1 MELVI
6 PQHFLPS
13 NYDNFL
19 ICEVEIK
26 IPQPVLEYTS
36 QSLEVANLWVL
47 KQAELPQPIPNQGC
61 LAMSEVIFIVTNEG
75 LGVQLAPS
83 ETLPNNGEDKWIQ
96 WRGQPPQ

>member
-1 MELVI
+1 MNEIMELVI

-36 QSLEVANLWVL
+36 QSLEVANL
-47 KQAELPQPIPNQGC
+47 
-61 LAMSEVIFIVTNEG
+61 
-75 LGVQLAPS
+75 
-83 ETLPNNGEDKWIQ
+83 
-96 WRGQPPQ
+96 